1 MVQLTKFALK
11 RPVTIIMCLI
21 TIVYFGF
28 QSVVGA
34 KVELTPE
41 MELPMLLISTVYAG
55 ATPEDINELIISEQE
70 DAIST
75 LSGVD
80 TVQSVSMDNVA
91 IIMIQYEYG
100 TNMDTAYIDL
110 KKAIDAVQDMPEDA
124 EEPTIMELDINSMPV
139 ITLAVSGQTN
149 ENLYNYVEN
158 NIVPEFEKL
167 SSVGEV
173 SLSGGQESYVRVE
186 LNPQKLD
193 QYNLTMEQVAQIV
206 GAADFTIPVG
216 SVDVGQQELSASA
229 DNSYD
234 DMESLKTV
242 PIPLADGNTI
252 HLSDVAQVYEATED
266 ASSIGRYDGENVISI
281 GIKKQQSFTAIE
293 TSEDVMN
300 EIAVLESE
308 NPGIQFTV
316 INDSSEMIEE
326 SISDVYQTVVLAVV
340 LAMIVLWLFCGDLR
354 ASVIIGASLISSV
367 VLALIA
373 ISAMGFS
380 MNIISLTSLVFGVG
394 MMVDNSINVLDG
406 CFRAKEKLNYY
417 EAALEGARSMVGAI
431 AGGTA
436 TNCVVFIPLLLLEG
450 LTGQLFV
457 QLAVTVIF
465 CLIASLFS
473 ATTIV
478 PLCFYMW
485 HPQEKENAPIS
496 GLIKGMQ
503 SWYRKHMPSVVPK
516 TKTVFAVTIGLFI
529 FSIILGRSLGVELM
543 PAVDEGII
551 NVTVET
557 KPGLKVE
564 DINEIVAPV
573 EKLVAEDEDLDYYLL
588 TYGSS
593 GLSLGGSGVSIT
605 AYLKDDRQLSTNQ
618 VIDKWLEEA
627 AYFPDC
633 TISMEQGSSTGS
645 TMYTT
650 RQIEVDLQG
659 TDYDAVQSETNRL
672 VEALRDREDVSQVHS
687 SIENAAPVLKI
698 RVDPVKAQAEGLTP
712 PSIGSTLYSRLSGV
726 TATTMRVDNEDID
739 VIVEYPEDQY
749 HTVDQIQG
757 MLLTTGTG
765 TKVPLSSLAEIYYE
779 DSPSQIVR
787 KDKRYQV
794 SITMQPNVGYE
805 DTASTN
811 VRQFVAG
818 WQFEDGVEMAVN
830 ALDESTAEEIGNLI
844 QALVTAIF
852 LIFIAMAI
860 QFESPKFSLMIM
872 VTIPFSLIGAFG
884 FLFIAD
890 SPISMTSMLGFLMM
904 VGNVVNGGILYV
916 ETANQYRETM
926 PLEKALVEAGATRMR
941 PILMTVAITVISE
954 FPNMI
959 AFGESGETMQGSAL
973 VNVGGLVASTMLML
987 LMLPTFYR
995 KVYNLGL
1002 KHLSTPQV
1010 D

>member
-712 PSIGSTLYSRLSGV
+712 ASIGSTLYSRLSGV